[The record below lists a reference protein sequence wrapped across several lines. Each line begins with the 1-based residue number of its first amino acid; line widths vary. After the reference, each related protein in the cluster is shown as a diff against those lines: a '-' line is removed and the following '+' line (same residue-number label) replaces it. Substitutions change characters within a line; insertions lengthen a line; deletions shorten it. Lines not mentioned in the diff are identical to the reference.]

1 MLWALAAAGSF
12 GLSLGFWL
20 RPSAL
25 IAASAVI
32 AVLCLS
38 VAPFTEL
45 EAATAMG
52 ITFALLGVLQLGYL
66 AGLMLSCARPRIG
79 LSRPRHSSLASDE
92 PDGHLQGAGYIGI
105 QPIRNR
111 CPATALAHANDQ

>member
-66 AGLMLSCARPRIG
+66 AGLMLSRPG
-79 LSRPRHSSLASDE
+79 HSSLASDE